1 MSLAHSISLHQLM
14 RHSLKAP
21 VLAKDVKFARGETSG
36 IAPPY
41 TVSPVRL
48 LVGRVG
54 EWLSYARMVEL
65 ADTQDLG
72 SCAAM
77 RAGSTPVTG
86 TILADIVFNG

>member
-1 MSLAHSISLHQLM
+1 M

-21 VLAKDVKFARGETSG
+21 VLAKDARFARGETSG

-77 RAGSTPVTG
+77 RAGSTPVAG
-86 TILADIVFNG
+86 TIICEYSVNG